1 MGRRFLLAAAVF
13 ACAPEPAP
21 EPVPPAPLP
30 PAPLQGPEPMRWDHS
45 LIQVQQVQRND
56 SLSTVLARMNVGALG
71 VEQVLDALAGL
82 VDFTKVHPGDRLEG
96 VVSDAGRLDWL
107 RYVGGVEDRFV
118 ALRVNPEAMYGYQ
131 EHVPVRVERAHV
143 QGVLED
149 SLYLSMKAIGEK
161 DWLAL
166 TVADLFA
173 WDIDFFTEPRRGDRF
188 QMVVE
193 KRYVE
198 DAFVGYGSVLGAE
211 YAQVDGDV
219 FRAFRYA
226 FEDGRAGYYQ
236 ADGTAVEKQFLKSP
250 VKFATIT
257 SRFGLR
263 RHPVLKYVRAHK
275 GVDYGAPR
283 GTGIWAVGGGVV
295 TWAARR
301 GGYGRLVEVRHR
313 NGLSTRYAH
322 LSRYGPGIRKGTRV
336 RQKQV
341 IGYVGSS
348 GMATGPHLHFEVLRQ
363 GRQTNPLTLV
373 VPPAPPLPE
382 AERPRFEAQVAP
394 TIATLEGEGGVE
406 TETGTT
412 TAALD

>member
-1 MGRRFLLAAAVF
+1 
-13 ACAPEPAP
+13 
-21 EPVPPAPLP
+21 
-30 PAPLQGPEPMRWDHS
+30 MRWDDS
-45 LIQVQQVQRND
+45 LVQIQLVRRND
-56 SLSTVLARMNVGALG
+56 SLSTVLGRMNVGALQ

-82 VDFTKVHPGDRLEG
+82 VDFTKVHPGDRIEG
-96 VVSDAGRLDWL
+96 VVTDEGRLDWL
-107 RYVGGVEDRFV
+107 RYVGGVEERFI
-118 ALRVNPEAMYGYQ
+118 AMRVGPGEMYGYQ
-131 EHVPVRVERAHV
+131 QHVPVDIQADHIE
-143 QGVLED
+143 GVLED

-193 KRYVE
+193 KRYIE
-198 DAFVGYGSVLGAE
+198 DEFVGYGRVLGAE

-219 FRAFRYA
+219 FRALRYEFA
-226 FEDGRAGYYQ
+226 DGRIGYYQ

-263 RHPVLKYVRAHK
+263 RHPVLKYARAHK

-301 GGYGRLVEVRHR
+301 GGYGRLVEIRHR
-313 NGLSTRYAH
+313 NGLRTRYAH
-322 LSRYGPGIRKGTRV
+322 LSRYGPGIRRGARV
-336 RQKQV
+336 QQKQV
-341 IGYVGSS
+341 IGYVGAS
-348 GMATGPHLHFEVLRQ
+348 GLATGPHLHFEVLRQ

-382 AERPRFEAQVAP
+382 EERPRFEAQIGPVVA
-394 TIATLEGEGGVE
+394 ALDGENPAQ
-406 TETGTT
+406 TGTAST

>member
-1 MGRRFLLAAAVF
+1 
-13 ACAPEPAP
+13 
-21 EPVPPAPLP
+21 
-30 PAPLQGPEPMRWDHS
+30 
-45 LIQVQQVQRND
+45 
-56 SLSTVLARMNVGALG
+56 MNVGALQ

-82 VDFTKVHPGDRLEG
+82 VDFTKLHPGDRLEG
-96 VVSDAGRLDWL
+96 VVSDDGRLDWL
-107 RYVGGVEDRFV
+107 RYVGGVEERYV
-118 ALRVNPEAMYGYQ
+118 ATRVGPKEMYGYK
-131 EHVPVRVERAHV
+131 EHVPVDVKPVHIE
-143 QGVLED
+143 GELED

-188 QMVVE
+188 QLVVE

-198 DAFVGYGSVLGAE
+198 GEFVGYDRVLGAE
-211 YAQVDGDV
+211 YEQVDGDV
-219 FRAFRYA
+219 FRALRYEFA
-226 FEDGRAGYYQ
+226 DGRVGYYQ

-301 GGYGRLVEVRHR
+301 GGYGRLVEIRHR
-313 NGLSTRYAH
+313 NGLKTRYAH
-322 LSRYGPGIRKGTRV
+322 LSRFGPGVRRGARV
-336 RQKQV
+336 QQKQV

-348 GMATGPHLHFEVLRQ
+348 GLATGPHLHFEVLRQ
-363 GRQTNPLTLV
+363 GRQINPLTLV

-382 AERPRFEAQVAP
+382 TEQARFGAQTGPVLAALDGEP
-394 TIATLEGEGGVE
+394 FTMTATP
-406 TETGTT
+406 
-412 TAALD
+412 TAALY